1 MKLHLPKLLLTAVLA
16 AVAMAPAM
24 GEFTGP
30 ATDYA
35 PGETISSATTATED
49 TAYTVYENDISV
61 TADGYNIKFSGDDET
76 LLGTIVADTLWIE
89 SGRYGADAAS
99 DLSGVGKVYVNGASA
114 LHFRVSADST
124 FTSDFSLGTST
135 YVGSGWTDSNA
146 ASIKN
151 SAFIFGFHENG
162 YKDKTITFSGNV
174 EIQEDARFG
183 FQYGYDAVF
192 NGALTGSGSLGL
204 NHQTGDASTLTLS
217 GTTSG
222 YTGAI
227 TVGNNVTL
235 KFGVVTSATGFGG
248 TITTAAGSGVVVNPA
263 LGNGT
268 AGQRIHDVVKAMNS
282 KVDTADG
289 TFITLTVGSDDDNR
303 ELRLGGSNN
312 TGNNADITLNQNFKF
327 TNLLIVH
334 GGGDSKQL
342 LVNSGAT
349 LQFDAGVHVVSKSG
363 LKITGGSLITTGMTL
378 GHSTTDGS
386 HWGKLEM
393 TSGSIKT
400 GTITF
405 RNQSSSAVQIT
416 GGMLEFSSA
425 TAIAKTGSP
434 ATTSVRIMG
443 EDATDAKRVIL
454 KAVSTDWTLDGSYVD
469 TATVGNVTV
478 DAGNAHG
485 ISFANVTLSGSIV
498 NNKKLTLLD
507 GVSFASDAATVFS
520 GAGTTYLSETITTDS
535 SLTIGGTLALG
546 NDISVY
552 ESNGGSVSYVLD
564 ASQTDVTNDSQNGF
578 QCLSGGDFWLVKGAN
593 SNLADGVTSI
603 TAVDGSTTY
612 TLEDVDGGILINGG
626 STPSVNTTKYYVS
639 NGSVDV
645 VGTDGSGTPTG
656 AESYVVQGGT
666 MNLTDGT
673 IRSSEIDYTSGAINL
688 ASTSSTLVLD
698 SSTEEHNNS
707 LLTLATGSGNIEI
720 DATTTLAHGAATQI
734 SGDIIINSGKELIL
748 GRKQNPS
755 IASGETFGTVANIVL
770 NGGQLTIGCDTT
782 TLSKVSTKEG
792 SGVGKLYIWDMYG
805 PYGSDDASGVL
816 TINELVVNSGMQIQS
831 AWKSNLNIAALSGAG
846 ELQLQQRASGNNQ
859 VVTINAG
866 QGYTG
871 HLNLD
876 GGDYMTVNL
885 NIAKGA
891 TTKIKTDNSST
902 INKLTLAEG
911 ATLRY
916 NTKKWVDNAQFEYT
930 LKEVVVSGINTAI
943 KLEAESDYWQGCV
956 NIDSLT
962 NAKGED
968 DAIIPGSITL
978 SGNAKTSNR
987 DVMNLNGGDFEGTI
1001 TYKGASD
1008 GSNRKHA
1015 LNITSTDAA
1024 AKAVIKLEANS
1035 GNIVALGIASSE
1047 VKVRGIEGT
1056 TGTIY
1061 SGEQSHMKDNGQG
1074 QQVWNSDAFAAD
1086 GTTRKLTINTAG
1098 DNHATSAAIVGN
1110 LNISKS
1116 GEGKQTFSGDI
1127 SQWSGNITV
1136 TAGELVFNNAVSVAE
1151 VSVTGGTLTVGTYDG
1166 TGTLTTEQSLTATSK
1181 ATFGAGAVVNANL
1194 VLSSG
1199 ATVTMAEALTMGST
1213 LTLSEG
1219 MTLSGDLVSTI
1230 KGMSDDGTVDL
1241 FTGVDA
1247 LYLGD
1252 STTASGALD
1261 ATSGVNLDTYFDF
1274 EGASKYYL
1282 GYSGGN
1288 VFAGVMPIPEPTT
1301 ATLSLLALAG
1311 LAARR
1316 RRK

>member
-16 AVAMAPAM
+16 ACVAPAM

-30 ATDYA
+30 TTDYA
-35 PGETISSATTATED
+35 SGGTISSATTATED
-49 TAYTVYENDISV
+49 TAYTVTDDSIDV
-61 TADGYNIKFSGDDET
+61 TATGYNIKFSGDDET
-76 LLGTIVADTLWIE
+76 ALGTVTADSLWIVA
-89 SGRYGADAAS
+89 GRYTADAAN
-99 DLSGVGKVYVNGASA
+99 DLNGVESVYVSGSA
-114 LHFRVSADST
+114 ALQFTNTVT
-124 FTSDFSLGTST
+124 YTSDFSLGTST
-135 YVGSGWTDSNA
+135 YVGSGWNDTNA
-146 ASIKN
+146 ASIRN
-151 SAFIFGFHENG
+151 SAFIFGAHNATG
-162 YKDKTITFSGNV
+162 KTVTFSGDTD
-174 EIQEDARFG
+174 IQETAHFG
-183 FQYGYDAVF
+183 FQYGGNAVF

-204 NHQTGDASTLTLS
+204 NHQTGATSTLTLS

-235 KFGVVTSATGFGG
+235 KFGAVTSATGFGG

-289 TFITLTVGSDDDNR
+289 TFITLTVGSEDDHR

-349 LQFDAGVHVVSKSG
+349 LQFDAGVHVVSKSS

-378 GHSTTDGS
+378 GHSTTDNSS

-443 EDATDAKRVIL
+443 EDATDAMRVIL

-478 DAGNAHG
+478 DEDNAHG

-578 QCLSGGDFWLVKGAN
+578 QCLSGGDFWLVKGAD

-805 PYGSDDASGVL
+805 PSGSDDASGVL

-831 AWKSNLNIAALSGAG
+831 EWKSNLNIAALSGSG
-846 ELQLQQRASGNNQ
+846 ELQLQQRAVGNNQ

-876 GGDYMTVNL
+876 GGDHMTVNL

-1001 TYKGASD
+1001 TYKGASG

-1024 AKAVIKLEANS
+1024 AKAVIKLEADS

-1166 TGTLTTEQSLTATSK
+1166 TGALTTEQSLTATNQ

-1219 MTLSGDLVSTI
+1219 MTL
-1230 KGMSDDGTVDL
+1230 DGTMLTSVTGLREGETVDL
-1241 FTGVDA
+1241 FKSVDSLMLGNATYDADNA
-1247 LYLGD
+1247 LAEGTVSLNQYFTNVTNESIYL
-1252 STTASGALD
+1252 AF
-1261 ATSGVNLDTYFDF
+1261 NN
-1274 EGASKYYL
+1274 
-1282 GYSGGN
+1282 GN
-1288 VFAGVMPIPEPTT
+1288 VFAGVMSVPEPTT

-1316 RRK
+1316 RRASR

>member
-30 ATDYA
+30 TTDYA
-35 PGETISSATTATED
+35 PGGTITSATTATED
-49 TAYTVYENDISV
+49 TAYTVNNDNINV
-61 TADGYNIKFSGDDET
+61 TATGHNIKFSGDDET
-76 LLGTIVADTLWIE
+76 ALGTVTADSLWIVE
-89 SGRYGADAAS
+89 GRYTADAAN
-99 DLSGVGKVYVNGASA
+99 DLNGVESVYVSGSA
-114 LHFRVSADST
+114 ALQFTNTVT
-124 FTSDFSLGTST
+124 YTSDFSLGTST
-135 YVGSGWTDSNA
+135 YVGSGWTDSIA

-151 SAFIFGFHENG
+151 SAFIFGAHNATG
-162 YKDKTITFSGNV
+162 KTVTFSGDTD
-174 EIQEDARFG
+174 IQEAAHFG
-183 FQYGYDAVF
+183 FQYGGNAVF

-204 NHQTGDASTLTLS
+204 NHQTGAASTLTLS
-217 GTTSG
+217 GDASA

-235 KFGVVTSATGFGG
+235 KFGAVTSATGFGG

-263 LGNGT
+263 LGNSAEGS
-268 AGQRIHDVVKAMNS
+268 RIHDVVKAMNT

-289 TFITLTVGSDDDNR
+289 TFITLTVGSEDDHR
-303 ELRLGGSNN
+303 ELRLGNSNGS
-312 TGNNADITLNQNFKF
+312 GNNADITLNQNFKF

-334 GGGDSKQL
+334 GGGDSRQL

-393 TSGSIKT
+393 TAGSIKT

-507 GVSFASDAATVFS
+507 GVSFASDAATVLS
-520 GAGTTYLSETITTDS
+520 GTGTTYLSGTITTDS
-535 SLTIGGTLALG
+535 SLTIGGTLVLG

-564 ASQTDVTNDSQNGF
+564 ASNINATNDSQNGF
-578 QCLSGGDFWLVKGAN
+578 QCLSGGGFWLVKGAS

-603 TAVDGSTTY
+603 TAVDGATTY
-612 TLEDVDGGILINGG
+612 TLEDVDGGILIAGG
-626 STPSVNTTKYYVS
+626 STPSVYTTKYYVS

-645 VGTDGSGTPTG
+645 VGTGGSGTPTG
-656 AESYVVQGGT
+656 AEGYVVQGGT

-698 SSTEEHNNS
+698 SSTEGHNNS

-792 SGVGKLYIWDMYG
+792 SGVGILYIWDMHG
-805 PYGSDDASGVL
+805 PQGSNDASGVL

-831 AWKSNLNIAALSGAG
+831 EWKSNLNIAALSGSG
-846 ELQLQQRASGNNQ
+846 ELQLLQRAAGNNQ

-871 HLNLD
+871 QLNLD
-876 GGDYMTVNL
+876 GGSSMSVNL
-885 NIAKGA
+885 NIAGGA
-891 TTKIKTDNSST
+891 TTHVKGDNNST
-902 INKLTLAEG
+902 ISKLTLNNQSKLQYDG
-911 ATLRY
+911 TN
-916 NTKKWVDNAQFEYT
+916 NTYT
-930 LKEVVVSGINTAI
+930 YTINTLQTNG
-943 KLEAESDYWQGCV
+943 LEATIALSDTETNNKYHPGTITINNLSNATDATQGDTSGKLTLLSQFRSSNKSYF
-956 NIDSLT
+956 NIKDGDYAGEIVLHGDSSAAGNRQVALNISDT
-962 NAKGED
+962 DVAA
-968 DAIIPGSITL
+968 DATITL
-978 SGNAKTSNR
+978 KTSNTNNT
-987 DVMNLNGGDFEGTI
+987 V
-1001 TYKGASD
+1001 
-1008 GSNRKHA
+1008 
-1015 LNITSTDAA
+1015 
-1024 AKAVIKLEANS
+1024 V
-1035 GNIVALGIASSE
+1035 LGIAASE
-1047 VKVRGIEGT
+1047 VKVKGINGT

-1061 SGEQSHMKDNGQG
+1061 SGEQKDNA
-1074 QQVWNSDAFAAD
+1074 DFTAD

-1166 TGTLTTEQSLTATSK
+1166 TELTTEQSLTATSK

-1213 LTLSEG
+1213 LRLSEG

-1230 KGMSDDGTVDL
+1230 KGMSKDGAVDL

-1247 LYLGD
+1247 LYLGNATVA
-1252 STTASGALD
+1252 STTLD
-1261 ATSGVNLDTYFDF
+1261 ATSGVNLSEYFNFD
-1274 EGASKYYL
+1274 GASNYYL
-1282 GYSGGN
+1282 GYNGTK
-1288 VFAGVMPIPEPTT
+1288 VFAGVIPEPTT